1 MPNIVLPHW
10 LNATKLWK
18 HSKTT
23 SFLLKCV
30 PSPAFFSQYQAIVFF
45 GSAMRAFA
53 MSLFGRLEA
62 SSHRTRRWRKAD
74 SNRWSHL
81 RQRC

>member
-1 MPNIVLPHW
+1 MMPRIVLPDW

-30 PSPAFFSQYQAIVFF
+30 PSPAFFSQYQAIVRF
-45 GSAMRAFA
+45 GLAMRA
-53 MSLFGRLEA
+53 LVI
-62 SSHRTRRWRKAD
+62 SSSRSSIHSFRKSSNARTVM
-74 SNRWSHL
+74 
-81 RQRC
+81 